1 MARSK
6 IKQDLKVNNK
16 LIYDSMLDIHK
27 HIFEQQKYAET
38 KNSILLTLSLAMLA
52 VYARLFFVAK
62 DSLIGNVYFLI
73 LFFVPLIP
81 LIFATFFVLQSFKP
95 NLNNREYINNKD
107 GRDKQSIQ
115 PNIYFFE
122 YLCQIK
128 SDDLIQKIKNK
139 IDCKNISNVEQIK
152 DLANQICVLSKITT
166 QKHKH
171 FNKAMRYIK
180 YFIWTTIGICII
192 CGVSY
197 FIDIDA
203 QIQNYLNCDKGI

>member
-38 KNSILLTLSLAMLA
+38 KNNILLTLSLAILA

-62 DSLIGNVYFLI
+62 DSLLDNVYFLI
-73 LFFVPLIP
+73 LFFIPLIP
-81 LIFATFFVLQSFKP
+81 LIMALIFVLQSFEP
-95 NLNNREYINNKD
+95 SFDNRENESN
-107 GRDKQSIQ
+107 KQSIQ
-115 PNIYFFE
+115 PNIYFFKDI
-122 YLCQIK
+122 CQIK
-128 SDDLIQKIKNK
+128 SDDLIRMIKNK
-139 IDCKNISNVEQIK
+139 VDCKNISNMEQIK
-152 DLANQICVLSKITT
+152 DLTNQICVLSKITT
-166 QKHKH
+166 QKYKH
-171 FNKAMRYIK
+171 FNKAMSYIK

-197 FIDIDA
+197 FIDIDT
-203 QIQNYLNCDKGI
+203 QIQNYLNYDKGI